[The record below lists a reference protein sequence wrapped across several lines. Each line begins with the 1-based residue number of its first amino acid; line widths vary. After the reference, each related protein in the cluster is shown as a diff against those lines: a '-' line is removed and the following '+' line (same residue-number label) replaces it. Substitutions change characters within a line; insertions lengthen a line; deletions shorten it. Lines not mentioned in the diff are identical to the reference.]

1 MGLSSRNS
9 LVSTASGGGS
19 SGLTSAQV
27 NALIEAKSKW
37 EFIKKIVISSPVN
50 SLELSDGIDAT
61 KYNSYLYEFEDIRP
75 QSSQYLYWRI
85 KNSGGSNHDVTSINH
100 RHSTGYQSSST
111 NSQAQF
117 YSNSSQQFSTSD
129 RVNIQVEISDVE
141 NKIYGYIKTS
151 MSTVGGYWNQHTDG
165 NFIIDKNNITPSDYG
180 SLIYLNG
187 ITSGSVR
194 IYGKRARSAS

>member
-1 MGLSSRNS
+1 MGRVLKTSSGSATGTGLSTTDVNS
-9 LVSTASGGGS
+9 
-19 SGLTSAQV
+19 
-27 NALIEAKSKW
+27 LIEAKSKW
-37 EFIKKIVISSPVN
+37 EFIKKIVISTPVN
-50 SLELSDGIDAT
+50 SLSLTDGIDST

-75 QSSQYLYWRI
+75 QSTQYLYWRI
-85 KNSGGSNHDVTSINH
+85 KNSANSNHDVTSINH
-100 RHSTGYQSSST
+100 RHSTGYQTSYT
-111 NSQAQF
+111 NNQAQF

-180 SLIYLNG
+180 SLTYVNG